1 MAWFLQDLSEH
12 SEPDR
17 PDAGRDRL
25 RPAQDTCEE
34 RHWPSKFWGAQSKTF
49 THFGSDEQNTPRAI
63 TLLIKVGG
71 GDPALGV
78 AGGGIHWHMNI
89 ANKIEYYASDEKRQI
104 IPWVRITDSQGKITE
119 YTVKDDPPTPD
130 QIAKADKRR

>member
-63 TLLIKVGG
+63 TLLMKVGG

-89 ANKIEYYASDEKRQI
+89 ANKIEYYASDERAQASLSLLNWRKR
-104 IPWVRITDSQGKITE
+104 VRVES
-119 YTVKDDPPTPD
+119 
-130 QIAKADKRR
+130 AHKRKFNNLQVSG

>member
-63 TLLIKVGG
+63 TLLMKVGG

-89 ANKIEYYASDEKRQI
+89 ANKIEYYASDERAQASLSLLNWRKR
-104 IPWVRITDSQGKITE
+104 VRVERTID
-119 YTVKDDPPTPD
+119 VKD
-130 QIAKADKRR
+130 ANRRF

>member
-63 TLLIKVGG
+63 TLLMKVGG

-89 ANKIEYYASDEKRQI
+89 ANKIEYYASDERAQASLCLLNWRKR
-104 IPWVRITDSQGKITE
+104 VRVERTIDIE
-119 YTVKDDPPTPD
+119 D
-130 QIAKADKRR
+130 ANRRF